1 MNQTRNE
8 TTLDRI
14 RQVLAAFFKQ
24 QSAGGV
30 ILLLCAAIAMALANS
45 PLASAYEHILHLPV
59 SVPFLPDM
67 SLLHWV
73 NDGLMAIFFLVVGLE
88 IKKEFLFGE
97 LKSLSATI
105 LPIAAAVGG
114 MVVPALIYA
123 ACNIGHPTMS
133 GWAIPMSTD
142 IAFSLGVL
150 AFAAKGVPKSIVV
163 FLTALA
169 IVDDLGGIIVIAL
182 FYSQSM
188 NWIALGGGLAV
199 LAVMALFS
207 KKNVQSPIPYI
218 IGGALTW
225 YAFLQAGIH
234 PTVAGV
240 LTGFLVPAGNEEN
253 QLTQPL
259 HRWMETLAP
268 WSAFLIMPIFAL
280 GNAGIP
286 LGIDSFEGL
295 LSPVGHGVIGGLFIG
310 KPLGIFA
317 TVFLLIKSGI
327 VKMPKNVTWFHFLGA
342 GILAGIGFTMS
353 IFLASLSFAAPAEL
367 IAAKASIVTAS
378 LLSGITGVTLFRAAE
393 RIPVR
398 SMRWRWRR
406 TTYKAYHLINRI

>member
-133 GWAIPMSTD
+133 G
-142 IAFSLGVL
+142 
-150 AFAAKGVPKSIVV
+150 
-163 FLTALA
+163 
-169 IVDDLGGIIVIAL
+169 
-182 FYSQSM
+182 
-188 NWIALGGGLAV
+188 
-199 LAVMALFS
+199 
-207 KKNVQSPIPYI
+207 
-218 IGGALTW
+218 
-225 YAFLQAGIH
+225 
-234 PTVAGV
+234 
-240 LTGFLVPAGNEEN
+240 
-253 QLTQPL
+253 
-259 HRWMETLAP
+259 
-268 WSAFLIMPIFAL
+268 
-280 GNAGIP
+280 
-286 LGIDSFEGL
+286 
-295 LSPVGHGVIGGLFIG
+295 
-310 KPLGIFA
+310 
-317 TVFLLIKSGI
+317 
-327 VKMPKNVTWFHFLGA
+327 
-342 GILAGIGFTMS
+342 
-353 IFLASLSFAAPAEL
+353 
-367 IAAKASIVTAS
+367 
-378 LLSGITGVTLFRAAE
+378 
-393 RIPVR
+393 
-398 SMRWRWRR
+398 
-406 TTYKAYHLINRI
+406 

>member
-1 MNQTRNE
+1 MKPCKKCTI
-8 TTLDRI
+8 DRI
-14 RQVLAAFFKQ
+14 NDAFTEFFKQ
-24 QSAGGV
+24 ESAGG
-30 ILLLCAAIAMALANS
+30 ILLLLCAAIAMGLANS
-45 PLASAYEHILHLPV
+45 PLAETYEHVLHLPV

-88 IKKEFLFGE
+88 IKREFLFGE

-114 MVVPALIYA
+114 MVVPAAIYTLF
-123 ACNIGHPTMS
+123 NWGSPSIS

-150 AFAAKGVPKSIVV
+150 AFAAKGVPKSVAI

-182 FYSQSM
+182 FYSQSLQWM
-188 NWIALGGGLAV
+188 ALGGGLAV
-199 LAVMALFS
+199 LCVMAILS
-207 KKNVQSPIPYI
+207 KKNVHSPYPYI
-218 IGGALTW
+218 LGGLITW
-225 YAFLQAGIH
+225 YAFLEAGIH

-240 LTGFLVPAGNEEN
+240 LTGFLIPAGEEHS
-253 QLTQPL
+253 QHDHPL
-259 HRWMETLAP
+259 HHWEHTLSP

-286 LGIDSFEGL
+286 LDTDSFAGL
-295 LSPVGHGVIGGLFIG
+295 LAPIGLGIIGGLFIG
-310 KPLGIFA
+310 KPLGIFG
-317 TVFLLIKSGI
+317 TVFLLIKAGI
-327 VKMPKNVTWFHFLGA
+327 VSMPEGVKWSHFLGA

-353 IFLASLSFAAPAEL
+353 IFLASLSFAGAADL
-367 IAAKASIVTAS
+367 ICAKAAIVTAS
-378 LLSGITGVTLFRAAE
+378 LLSGVLGIVLFKIKGTG
-393 RIPVR
+393 
-398 SMRWRWRR
+398 
-406 TTYKAYHLINRI
+406 